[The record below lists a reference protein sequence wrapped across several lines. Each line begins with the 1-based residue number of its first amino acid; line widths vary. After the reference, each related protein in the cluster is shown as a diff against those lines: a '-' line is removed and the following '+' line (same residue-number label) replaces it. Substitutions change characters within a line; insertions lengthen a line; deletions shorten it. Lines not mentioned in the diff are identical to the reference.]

1 MARVATV
8 NVTQII
14 DDERFGA
21 FQWMVA
27 VWCAVLVTLDG
38 FDAGTINYVVPTI
51 VREWHVP
58 GSSMGP
64 VFGAGL
70 FGLMIGTLVSGPISD
85 RYGRKRTLLGAI
97 VVYCI
102 FALATIFAH
111 SVRDLIVLRF
121 LNEIGVGGLMPT
133 SYALTA
139 EYAPKRIRATVVAI
153 MFLGYPLGAGA
164 GGFIGPAVIPHFG
177 WQAMFLLAGAVPFL
191 VLPAAIFSLP
201 ESIRFLILHAGHPDR
216 VARLMNRLTRTN
228 RFSGAEHFTT
238 VEEKPLKGFPVKHL
252 FLEGRALNTVL
263 LWITFFCNLLVLF
276 ALASWLPLVLRDNGV
291 PLAWALRLGG
301 MISWAGV
308 VGTVILAPLVDRL
321 GAPAVVTV
329 LYVLSSC
336 FIFSIGLA
344 GANLPVLL
352 VAVFGCGLC
361 VVSSQGFINV
371 QSAIIYPTA
380 VRSTGVGWAL
390 GIGRIGGIVGPVAAG
405 LLLAQHIT
413 PQHLF
418 FMIAA
423 PALLAALSMS
433 ALGLRLRRDEA
444 ASAQPA
450 VTVL

>member
-1 MARVATV
+1 MARGQTV
-8 NVTQII
+8 NVTEVI
-14 DDERFGA
+14 DSGKFGA

-27 VWCAVLVTLDG
+27 IWCAVLVTLDG

-85 RYGRKRTLLGAI
+85 RYGRKRTLLGAM
-97 VVYCI
+97 VVYSV
-102 FALATIFAH
+102 FALATTFAH

-139 EYAPKRIRATVVAI
+139 EYAPKRIRATVIAL
-153 MFLGYPLGAGA
+153 MFLGYPLGAGG

-177 WQAMFLLAGAVPFL
+177 WQAMFLLAGVVPLL
-191 VLPAAIFSLP
+191 VLPAASFSLP
-201 ESIRFLILHAGHPDR
+201 ESIRFLLLHAGRPDR
-216 VARLMNRLTRTN
+216 VARLMNRLTRSH
-228 RFSGAEHFTT
+228 RFSGADHFTM

-301 MISWAGV
+301 LISWAGI

-329 LYVLSSC
+329 LYVLLSC
-336 FIFSIGLA
+336 FIFGIGLA
-344 GANLPVLL
+344 GANLPILFVT
-352 VAVFGCGLC
+352 VFGCGLC

-371 QSAIIYPTA
+371 QSAILYPTA

-390 GIGRIGGIVGPVAAG
+390 GIGRIGGIVGPVVAG

-413 PQHLF
+413 SQHLF
-418 FMIAA
+418 FTIAV
-423 PALLAALSMS
+423 PSLVAALAMFV
-433 ALGLRLRRDEA
+433 LRLRFRRA
-444 ASAQPA
+444 AA
-450 VTVL
+450 V